1 MKKIAAISL
10 AVIFLF
16 AVNSTVFAATK
27 TAAFQNKVTVLAAA
41 DTVSQVPYQTEI
53 DVTAKY
59 EGTVQTPD
67 VYSVNIEWGAMEFV
81 YTEKGVNVWNPDTHE
96 YQLSVQKGWTASGN
110 TVTVTNHSNQPVT
123 ATLLFQADAG
133 YESVKASLDKTVMKL
148 DTAVGT
154 SVKEAPAD
162 TAVLTVDGTLD
173 SSVREF
179 TTVGRITVS
188 LR

>member
-1 MKKIAAISL
+1 MKKITAISL

-16 AVNSTVFAATK
+16 AANSTVFAA
-27 TAAFQNKVTVLAAA
+27 AGSPDLPNEVTVLAAA
-41 DTVSQVPYQTEI
+41 DTATQVPYQTEI

-59 EGTVQTPD
+59 KGALETPD
-67 VYSVNIEWGAMEFV
+67 VYNVNIEWGAMEFV
-81 YTEKGVNVWNPDTHE
+81 YTEKGVNVWNPDIHE
-96 YQLSVQKGWTASGN
+96 YQLSVQKAWTASGN

-154 SVKEAPAD
+154 SVEEAPAD